1 MPQTSI
7 VNNSRTECNN
17 GECVR
22 ITTNCV
28 DGDCS
33 ETRTIVQDGVEQ
45 VDVEGSAGEIDTSD
59 SSDSSDSDSENENGS
74 GIACNTKDNNFA
86 IIFNG
91 RDFTLIFTVISL
103 IMVIVFLVS
112 LFQFEIKG
120 KRRK

>member
-1 MPQTSI
+1 MSRTSI
-7 VNNSRTECNN
+7 VNESRTECNN

-45 VDVEGSAGEIDTSD
+45 VDVEGSGGEIDTSD
-59 SSDSSDSDSENENGS
+59 SDSDSDSDSENGS
-74 GIACNTKDNNFA
+74 GNACNTKNNNFA

-91 RDFTLIFTVISL
+91 RDFTLIFTIISL
-103 IMVIVFLVS
+103 IMIIVFLVS

-120 KRRK
+120 KKRK